1 MFLARFKIV
10 IMNLWRNNIV
20 TISAQWLKC
29 MERKIS
35 LVGIMSVHEKR
46 RWSFRMVNVTGL
58 EEEKDGGIL
67 KCLRSEMMWRARR
80 AFFLSLVDKLN
91 IDGRLVSAAVHNFFV
106 NGGAF
111 NERSPT
117 VETPFI
123 FLWKGFLFVCTEIPS
138 YLRIDMYKGARY

>member
-1 MFLARFKIV
+1 MT
-10 IMNLWRNNIV
+10 LWKNNIV
-20 TISAQWLKC
+20 AISVQWLKC
-29 MERKIS
+29 MGRKIS
-35 LVGIMSVHEKR
+35 LVGIMSVREKR

-58 EEEKDGGIL
+58 EKEKDGGIL

-117 VETPFI
+117 VEAPFI
-123 FLWKGFLFVCTEIPS
+123 FLWKSSIRLYQDTFLSTNKYVQRRALLIVLMTAIGS
-138 YLRIDMYKGARY
+138 M